1 MWLQRSLWPDADAE
15 RARSSF
21 YNLWSYV
28 RRTLEIDNDEPF
40 RSRRSRDTITLRGL
54 DLVTDVDVANRLCSS
69 IGEKTSPVDCVAL
82 LEGLRR
88 VYRGS
93 LMPGVVN
100 PDIDSY
106 RSSFRNRVL
115 DAFVRGIEIL
125 RANGHSAA
133 ALEYARFAFTQ
144 DTTREDVCCQFAE
157 LQKSL
162 GQFAS
167 AISTVMSCR
176 RALVD
181 RFGIDGSRRLD
192 DLYTQILDETSKER
206 M

>member
-1 MWLQRSLWPDADAE
+1 M
-15 RARSSF
+15 
-21 YNLWSYV
+21 
-28 RRTLEIDNDEPF
+28 
-40 RSRRSRDTITLRGL
+40 
-54 DLVTDVDVANRLCSS
+54 
-69 IGEKTSPVDCVAL
+69 
-82 LEGLRR
+82 
-88 VYRGS
+88 YRGS